1 MRFKGGEEE
10 AFFLS
15 PATIQVIGNAE
26 LLGLEIGQVFLAEKS
41 LNITSPCSASLSPWK
56 STLTEI

>member
-26 LLGLEIGQVFLAEKS
+26 LLGLEIGQENERTPERV
-41 LNITSPCSASLSPWK
+41 
-56 STLTEI
+56 